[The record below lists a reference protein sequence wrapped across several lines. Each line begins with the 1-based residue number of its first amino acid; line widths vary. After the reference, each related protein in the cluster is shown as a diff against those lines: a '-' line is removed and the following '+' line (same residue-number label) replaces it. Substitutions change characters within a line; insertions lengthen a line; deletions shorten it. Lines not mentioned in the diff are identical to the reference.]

1 MFSARHLSDRPC
13 AADRV
18 GREFSIGA
26 LLRDPGLTAYRNS
39 EGALSSPCLF
49 GAGPSAPSSA
59 TSTAQE

>member
-1 MFSARHLSDRPC
+1 MFSTLHLSDRPC

-18 GREFSIGA
+18 GREFLIRA
-26 LLRDPGLTAYRNS
+26 LLRDLGWTAYRNS
-39 EGALSSPCLF
+39 EDALSSPCLF